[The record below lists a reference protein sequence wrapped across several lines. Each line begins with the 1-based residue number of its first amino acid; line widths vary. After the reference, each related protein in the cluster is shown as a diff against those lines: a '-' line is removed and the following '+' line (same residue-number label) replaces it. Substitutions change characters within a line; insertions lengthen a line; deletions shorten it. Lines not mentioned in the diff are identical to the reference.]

1 MKNRYECTD
10 CGHVEFSDDDLEY
23 QECWVCEIG
32 QFAGVPIGCADMVP
46 AELPLDFEGVSAW

>member
-1 MKNRYECTD
+1 MKNRFECTE
-10 CGHVEFSDDDLEY
+10 CGHVEFSHNDQEY

-32 QFAGVPIGCADMVP
+32 HFREVPIDCADMVS